1 MTLVVSDLNLLR
13 VTAEVVVKPK
23 KINTVHLPTQAHDST
38 EGLYQAGIPLFYLN
52 VRTNGTMQIT
62 HKILKMRLLIFT
74 LAAFIRRSLEPQRL
88 LIQIWRSSVTDACKQ
103 SDKS

>member
-38 EGLYQAGIPLFYLN
+38 EGLYQAGIPRW
-52 VRTNGTMQIT
+52 VKSRDQ
-62 HKILKMRLLIFT
+62 
-74 LAAFIRRSLEPQRL
+74 
-88 LIQIWRSSVTDACKQ
+88 VT
-103 SDKS
+103 